1 MNQFIIQ
8 FEFEGRKY
16 QADVT
21 EIDGLDDVQYAISPR
36 DEKLA
41 ERFKTNIVEKD
52 KPDNKWHYAFPAAAF
67 GEEYMQSL
75 ASGLNEFLKNR

>member
-41 ERFKTNIVEKD
+41 ERFKTLEPEK
-52 KPDNKWHYAFPAAAF
+52 
-67 GEEYMQSL
+67 L
-75 ASGLNEFLKNR
+75 